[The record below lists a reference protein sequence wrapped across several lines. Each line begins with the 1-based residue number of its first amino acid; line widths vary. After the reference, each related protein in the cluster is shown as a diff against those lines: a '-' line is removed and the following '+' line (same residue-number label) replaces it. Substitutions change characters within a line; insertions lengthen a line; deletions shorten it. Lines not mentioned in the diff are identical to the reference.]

1 MISLTENS
9 KEKMKYNDLTLYI
22 IIVLGLSFSVFGIFY
37 VLGLIFQ
44 FLSSEIINIFIM
56 AYMFLPTLTAI
67 IIQKF
72 IRKEKIL
79 NIKGLK
85 FGKFTYYLISI
96 ITSFIIV
103 FLAFFIALSFP
114 GVEYDK
120 NLEILQQY
128 ADLPESLLSL
138 PDPAM
143 IYILTSIPSA
153 IIIGA
158 TYNAFFAFGEELGW
172 RGFMLDTLGKK
183 KFGFWRAS
191 ILIGIVWGF
200 WHAPIILFFGLNY
213 PEHRIEGVFMMVGFT
228 VLLSPILTYLTLKGE
243 SVFIASVFHGTLN
256 AIAGI
261 SIVLKGGNDLINSVA
276 GLSGFIALIILNII
290 MVIIDRFLMK
300 NPIIKHKEKSKVN

>member
-1 MISLTENS
+1 
-9 KEKMKYNDLTLYI
+9 
-22 IIVLGLSFSVFGIFY
+22 
-37 VLGLIFQ
+37 
-44 FLSSEIINIFIM
+44 
-56 AYMFLPTLTAI
+56 MFLPTLTAI
-67 IIQKF
+67 FIQKF

-85 FGKFTYYLISI
+85 FGRFTYYLIAI
-96 ITSFIIV
+96 VLSFIIV
-103 FLAFFIALSFP
+103 FLALFIALSFP

-128 ADLPESLLSL
+128 ADLPAYLLSL
-138 PDPAM
+138 PDPAK
-143 IYILTSIPSA
+143 IYILINIPNA

-172 RGFMLDTLGKK
+172 RGFMLDSLYKK
-183 KFGFWRAS
+183 KIGFWKAS

-200 WHAPIILFFGLNY
+200 YHAPLILFLGLNY

-261 SIVLKGGNDLINSVA
+261 SIVLKGGNDLVNSVA
-276 GLSGFIALIILNII
+276 GLSGFVALIILNII
-290 MVIIDRFLMK
+290 MVTIDRFLIK
-300 NPIIKHKEKSKVN
+300 NPIIKQKEKSSVN